1 MQSFQTVPNVFFLD
15 QAPFYESKKIG
26 ALLKFF
32 SYLSLHFLFLGLFVK
47 SGNKEVFK
55 NRERESPALPLG
67 PPTALSLRRQENP
80 RSTPPL
86 ARATISP

>member
-15 QAPFYESKKIG
+15 QAHFYESKKIG

-47 SGNKEVFK
+47 SGNKEVK
-55 NRERESPALPLG
+55 EIRGREKRASPANLLG
-67 PPTALSLRRQENP
+67 LS
-80 RSTPPL
+80 
-86 ARATISP
+86 I

>member
-47 SGNKEVFK
+47 SGNKEVNK
-55 NRERESPALPLG
+55 KRERESPAVGVKTGGSRVGG
-67 PPTALSLRRQENP
+67 PELCV
-80 RSTPPL
+80 
-86 ARATISP
+86 